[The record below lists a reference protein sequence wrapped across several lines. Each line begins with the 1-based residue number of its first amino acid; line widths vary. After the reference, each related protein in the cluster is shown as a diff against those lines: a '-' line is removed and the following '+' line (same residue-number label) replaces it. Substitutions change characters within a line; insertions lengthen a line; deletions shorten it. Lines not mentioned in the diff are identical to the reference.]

1 MRELTA
7 SLEAEKTKNKQLAKS
22 CHDVEAQLLK
32 ERKSKKELFADD
44 DEGEYSDDEHV
55 ATKISLNKE
64 NKELKEKLNQ
74 MTHKMM
80 EFKSQ
85 SECAKQDLAKCRKV
99 LERELGDNVDMKAV
113 LAGNGNWK
121 GRQQQ
126 IRLLQA
132 KVRELKE
139 QVNRNNNIVIWLHCI
154 LHLFLFIFF
163 QLSHYLVA
171 FILFLFYLVLSCQV
185 LNCVLEPFIVK
196 NRYLTIIDKINIVV
210 CRYLSL
216 LL

>member
-1 MRELTA
+1 MLTLIIQQVRELTA

-163 QLSHYLVA
+163 STITLPCS
-171 FILFLFYLVLSCQV
+171 FYSVLILSCSK
-185 LNCVLEPFIVK
+185 LSGFKLCIRPFYRQKSIF
-196 NRYLTIIDKINIVV
+196 NNN
-210 CRYLSL
+210 
-216 LL
+216 

>member
-185 LNCVLEPFIVK
+185 LNCVLDPFIVK